1 MCLEHAQHGKQRSQ
15 AHATRD
21 TPGERPA
28 ADQRPGTPRW
38 VKATGIIALVV
49 VVLIAIAMLTGGAG
63 QHGPGRHTGS
73 DGADRQTPTA
83 NVTRSDSAAGLTP
96 PGAKGSAGHAPPAGV
111 HTP

>member
-1 MCLEHAQHGKQRSQ
+1 MADRS
-15 AHATRD
+15 AIDGSDGATRD
-21 TPGERPA
+21 TPGERPV

-49 VVLIAIAMLTGGAG
+49 VVLIAIVMLTGGAG

-96 PGAKGSAGHAPPAGV
+96 PASAKGSTGHAQRAGV
-111 HTP
+111 RTP